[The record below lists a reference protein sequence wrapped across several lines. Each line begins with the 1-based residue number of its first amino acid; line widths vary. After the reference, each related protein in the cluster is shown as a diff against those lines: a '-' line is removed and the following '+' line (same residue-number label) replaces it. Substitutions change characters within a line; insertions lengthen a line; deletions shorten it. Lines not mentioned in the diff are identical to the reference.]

1 MSVNLTSSQQNQHPR
16 NNEPARLPKIPDCK
30 ECTRH
35 NPTPVEREEREAN
48 RASRFAAVGGADKP
62 PCLYAPKSPYS
73 VHSHRLLLHFCDDFV
88 FISSSAQYLF
98 KSPFKDY
105 PRSRKRNTS
114 QKSKSRHDTIA
125 GKIFGGKTNQQKKT
139 IKARARQWNGEW
151 NKAKKRGRTC
161 RRSNQKCI
169 QCPRLTSVAHRV

>member
-73 VHSHRLLLHFCDDFV
+73 VHSHRLLLHFYDDFV

-125 GKIFGGKTNQQKKT
+125 GKIFGGKTNQKK
-139 IKARARQWNGEW
+139 N
-151 NKAKKRGRTC
+151 NKSK
-161 RRSNQKCI
+161 S
-169 QCPRLTSVAHRV
+169 PSVER